1 MRRKWT
7 RFTNIDMKKYILTVG
22 PALMDEVPLSEV
34 HSGRNIYRINGAHGS
49 ISAVESNICKIRTQV
64 PDAKILLDLPGNK
77 VRTAN
82 IQTGIPLEKGKTFEI
97 LGSQFNYKEFYQ
109 HLKPGMTAWANDS
122 VFEFEVVS
130 ADRDKIVFLSKSNGT
145 LINNKGIHVRGIHS
159 GIPFLFEKDRQLIDL
174 ANRYKLDFVGLS
186 FVRTPENVKEAR
198 ELIGSDTE
206 IISKIETIDAV
217 EHINE
222 ILPLVQ
228 YILVDRGDLSTDIGI
243 EKIPRF
249 QKYIVDK
256 ALYFDVKVFLA
267 TQVLKNMETKPIPTI
282 GEVEALYEIM
292 KSGVYGVQMSEETAV
307 GQYVKEC
314 VELLEKMNQ
323 EVMAETI
330 AI

>member
-1 MRRKWT
+1 MQ
-7 RFTNIDMKKYILTVG
+7 KYILTTG
-22 PALMDEVPLSEV
+22 PALANEVPLAQI
-34 HSGRNIYRINGAHGS
+34 HSDKNIYRINGAHGTVS
-49 ISAVESNICKIRTQV
+49 DIEAGIKNIRRQV
-64 PDAKILLDLPGNK
+64 PGAAILMDLPGNK

-82 IQTGIPLEKGKTFEI
+82 IEVGIQLEKGKPFE
-97 LGSQFNYKEFYQ
+97 LRNSQFNYPDFYR

-130 ADRDKIVFLSKSNGT
+130 ADSEKVRFLSKSDGV
-145 LINNKGIHVRGIHS
+145 LINGKGVHVRGIHKD
-159 GIPFLFEKDRQLIDL
+159 IPFLFEKDRRLIDL
-174 ANRYKLDFVGLS
+174 ANQYKLDFLGLS
-186 FVRTPENVKEAR
+186 FVRSPENIQEVKA
-198 ELIGSDTE
+198 LIGESTQ

-222 ILPLVQ
+222 ILPLVK

-249 QKYIVDK
+249 QKYIIEK

-282 GEVEALYEIM
+282 GEIEALYEIM

-307 GQYVKEC
+307 GRYVPEC
-314 VELLEKMNQ
+314 VHLLEQMDR
-323 EVMAETI
+323 EIMAEKVEL
-330 AI
+330 